1 MKIQLTAD
9 RTKIKANGQDLS
21 FITVEILDKE
31 GILEPN
37 ADNQLTFEVKGAGT
51 IVAVGNADLKDTDSY
66 IGYQRK
72 AWKGRAIVVVKS
84 TRKEGKIMLKVISP
98 GLVPATVSIR
108 TSK

>member
-1 MKIQLTAD
+1 MKAVGVESEIEIEKTILQTAGKPVKIQLTAD

-51 IVAVGNADLKDTDSY
+51 IVAVGNADLKRH
-66 IGYQRK
+66 G
-72 AWKGRAIVVVKS
+72 
-84 TRKEGKIMLKVISP
+84 
-98 GLVPATVSIR
+98 
-108 TSK
+108 

>member
-37 ADNQLTFEVKGAGT
+37 ADNQLT
-51 IVAVGNADLKDTDSY
+51 LK
-66 IGYQRK
+66 
-72 AWKGRAIVVVKS
+72 
-84 TRKEGKIMLKVISP
+84 
-98 GLVPATVSIR
+98 
-108 TSK
+108 